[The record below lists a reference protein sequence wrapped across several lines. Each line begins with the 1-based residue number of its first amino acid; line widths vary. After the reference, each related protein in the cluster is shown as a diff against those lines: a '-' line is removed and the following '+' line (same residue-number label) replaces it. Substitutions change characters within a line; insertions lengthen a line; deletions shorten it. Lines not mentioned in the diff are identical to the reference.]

1 MLFRKKMPR
10 SCCYCSYGTKLEN
23 NQVLCIKCGVV
34 SDSYAC
40 RKFVYDPCKR
50 LPLKEKPL
58 DFQKY
63 SEEDFKL

>member
-1 MLFRKKMPR
+1 MIYDKQIDRICAFCQRGEPL
-10 SCCYCSYGTKLEN
+10 TDDLI
-23 NQVLCIKCGVV
+23 LCHRCGPVTLDH
-34 SDSYAC
+34 SC